1 MHFYFLS
8 FYFIL
13 FWEKVTFS
21 SHPLSLACALLP
33 ICSAVMHKQD
43 NPSGFSNK
51 SYNPFTSKWVIKSS
65 GVKWRGPRASVP
77 YSGPCVLEPRA
88 RGDRIR
94 VPVWNSELERGGK
107 RRKVWETSVWR
118 GGDRDRG
125 GRNGLQDKPT
135 FLKTPWVVG
144 TGAKQPQPLRLT
156 WLHGSSEQI
165 RISQRLFWTL
175 TGWS

>member
-13 FWEKVTFS
+13 FLEKVTFS

-118 GGDRDRG
+118 GGEG
-125 GRNGLQDKPT
+125 TETEG
-135 FLKTPWVVG
+135 VG
-144 TGAKQPQPLRLT
+144 TDCRTNPHSSRL
-156 WLHGSSEQI
+156 LELLGRGPSS
-165 RISQRLFWTL
+165 RSHW
-175 TGWS
+175 G